1 VLMSRLNSLRS
12 AAVSYH
18 QFILILF
25 SFESMPWEDCVVS
38 SRRPQGHVLST
49 SRFEVTREH
58 NEVRGWLSD
67 NHIS

>member
-1 VLMSRLNSLRS
+1 MSPLNSLRS
-12 AAVSYH
+12 AAVSYY

-25 SFESMPWEDCVVS
+25 SFESMPRKDCVVS
-38 SRRPQGHVLST
+38 ARRPQGHVLST

-67 NHIS
+67 HHLS